1 MEPPKKILKN
11 KGYQK
16 ISNDLKRLYPIYPY
30 LSNLSDLLRSKPVF
44 LPPTIFAVVP
54 KNNLRRLRIMFG
66 RSMCFI
72 ECTNS
77 IKQYQMEAYEAS

>member
-1 MEPPKKILKN
+1 MIS
-11 KGYQK
+11 KGSIQS
-16 ISNDLKRLYPIYPY
+16 IHIYPIYLIYP
-30 LSNLSDLLRSKPVF
+30 LAVLMSEVCFTLRSKPVF

-54 KNNLRRLRIMFG
+54 THNLRSRLRIMFG